1 MFRAGFRPG
10 AKKACRAIGPPT
22 GLMNGGR
29 CGRVDRTGTLRHPT
43 PMFAP
48 LRDARLWHKAATPA
62 RMANAFRVWSSY
74 QRARRTKDPRI
85 GGLPISVSI
94 EPTTACNLRCPECP
108 SGLRSFTRPTGNLK
122 QELFQQVIDELQRE
136 LWALTFYFQGEP
148 YINPGF
154 LAMVRHAAARGIYTS
169 TSTNAHFLD
178 DANAEATVHSG
189 LSRLIISLDGTDQA
203 TYAAYRKEGT
213 LSKVIEGAERIVKW
227 KRKLKSLSPHVVFQF
242 LVVKPNEHQIAEARA
257 LAKRIGVDDLWLK
270 TAQIYDPKEDHP
282 LIPTQ
287 DRYSRYRRNA
297 SGVWE
302 VKNKLEDN
310 CWKMWHSCVITWDGR
325 VVPCCF
331 DKDAHHVLGD
341 LRKNSFREVWNG
353 EAYRAF
359 RGALL
364 RSRGDLDMCRNCSE
378 GSPVWA

>member
-1 MFRAGFRPG
+1 M
-10 AKKACRAIGPPT
+10 KAA
-22 GLMNGGR
+22 
-29 CGRVDRTGTLRHPT
+29 
-43 PMFAP
+43 
-48 LRDARLWHKAATPA
+48 LRDARLWAEKGTA
-62 RMANAFRVWSSY
+62 RRVRNAWGLWSSF
-74 QRARRTKDPRI
+74 QRAKRSGVPRI
-85 GGLPISVSI
+85 GGLPFSISF

-122 QELFQQVIDELQRE
+122 QDLFQRVIDELAPD

-154 LAMVRHAAARGIYTS
+154 LDMVRYAADKGLYTA

-178 DANAEATVHSG
+178 DAKAEATVRSG
-189 LSRLIISLDGTDQA
+189 LSRLIISLDGTTQD
-203 TYAAYRKEGT
+203 TYAQYRREGE
-213 LSKVIEGAERIVKW
+213 LAKVIDGAQRIVEW
-227 KRKLKSLSPHVVFQF
+227 KRRLKSRTPHVVFQF
-242 LVVKPNEHQIAEARA
+242 LVVKPNEHQIPEARV

-270 TAQIYDPKEDHP
+270 TAQIYDPHDDHP

-287 DRYSRYRRNA
+287 DKYARYERHA

-302 VKNKLEDN
+302 VKNKLSDD

-341 LRKNSFREVWNG
+341 LRTHSFRELWHSA
-353 EAYRAF
+353 AYTDF
-359 RGALL
+359 RRQLL
-364 RSRGDLDMCRNCSE
+364 TARSSIEMCRNCSE
-378 GSPVWA
+378 GSPVWT

>member
-1 MFRAGFRPG
+1 
-10 AKKACRAIGPPT
+10 
-22 GLMNGGR
+22 
-29 CGRVDRTGTLRHPT
+29 
-43 PMFAP
+43 MFARG
-48 LRDARLWHKAATPA
+48 RDALEWSRKATP
-62 RMANAFRVWSSY
+62 RRLRNATALWTSFQQAKRS
-74 QRARRTKDPRI
+74 KEPRI
-85 GGLPISVSI
+85 VGLPFSISF

-122 QELFQQVIDELQRE
+122 QDLFTRVIDELAPD

-154 LAMVRHAAARGIYTS
+154 LDMVRYAHEKGLYTA

-178 DANAEATVHSG
+178 DAKAEATVRSG
-189 LSRLIISLDGTDQA
+189 LSRLIISLDGTTQD
-203 TYAAYRKEGT
+203 TYSAYRKEGD
-213 LSKVIEGAERIVKW
+213 LSKVIEGAKRIVEW
-227 KRKLKSLSPHVVFQF
+227 KRRLKSRTPHVVFQF
-242 LVVKPNEHQIAEARA
+242 LVVKPNEHQIPEARK
-257 LAKRIGVDDLWLK
+257 LAKELGVDELWLK
-270 TAQIYDPKEDHP
+270 TAQIYEPKDDHA

-287 DRYSRYRRNA
+287 DQYARYRRTP
-297 SGVWE
+297 SGIWE

-341 LRKNSFREVWNG
+341 LRTHSFKELWHSD
-353 EAYRAF
+353 AYNDF
-359 RGALL
+359 RRSLL
-364 RSRGDLDMCRNCSE
+364 HSRSSIEMCRNCSE

>member
-1 MFRAGFRPG
+1 MYSQ
-10 AKKACRAIGPPT
+10 
-22 GLMNGGR
+22 
-29 CGRVDRTGTLRHPT
+29 
-43 PMFAP
+43 
-48 LRDARLWHKAATPA
+48 LRDARLWGRALTGRRA
-62 RMANAFRVWSSY
+62 ANAYRVWSSF
-74 QRARRTKDPRI
+74 QQAKRTKDPRI
-85 GGLPISVSI
+85 TGMPISVSF

-108 SGLRSFTRPTGNLK
+108 SGLRAFTRPTGNLK
-122 QELFQQVIDELQRE
+122 PDLFTQVIDELAPD

-148 YINPGF
+148 YINPRF
-154 LAMVRHAAARGIYTS
+154 LDMVRQASDRGIYTA
-169 TSTNAHFLD
+169 TSTNAHFLTEEK
-178 DANAEATVHSG
+178 AEATVRSG

-203 TYAAYRKEGT
+203 TYEAYRKEGT

-227 KRKLKSLSPHVVFQF
+227 KKKLKSRTPHVVFQF
-242 LVVKPNEHQIAEARA
+242 LVVKPNEHQIPAARA

-270 TAQIYDPKEDHP
+270 TAQVYDPKDDHP

-287 DRYSRYRRNA
+287 DKYARYRRNA

-302 VKNKLEDN
+302 VKNALHDH

-341 LRKNSFREVWNG
+341 LKGQRFREVWHSD
-353 EAYRAF
+353 AYNAF
-359 RGALL
+359 RATLL
-364 RSRGDLDMCRNCSE
+364 RSRSGIEMCRNCSE

>member
-1 MFRAGFRPG
+1 MMQMA
-10 AKKACRAIGPPT
+10 
-22 GLMNGGR
+22 
-29 CGRVDRTGTLRHPT
+29 
-43 PMFAP
+43 AP
-48 LRDARLWHKAATPA
+48 IRDARLWYRAATPA
-62 RMANAFRVWSSY
+62 RAANAFRVWSSF
-74 QRARRTKDPRI
+74 QRARRTQDPRI

-122 QELFQQVIDELQRE
+122 QELFRQVIDELHRE

-154 LAMVRHAAARGIYTS
+154 LDMVRHAAGRGIYTS

-178 DANAEATVHSG
+178 EANAEATVRSG

-203 TYAAYRKEGT
+203 TYEAYRKEGT
-213 LSKVIEGAERIVKW
+213 LNKVIEGAERVVKW

-242 LVVKPNEHQIAEARA
+242 LVVKPNEHQIPEARA
-257 LAKRIGVDDLWLK
+257 LAERIGVDDLWLK
-270 TAQIYDPKEDHP
+270 TAQVYDPKEDHP

-297 SGVWE
+297 SGVWQ

-364 RSRGDLDMCRNCSE
+364 RSRSDLDMCRNCSE